1 MKITNLCGIT
11 GKGGDLIIPHFIL
24 RDLGIGCGSRVELIR
39 ISETRPE
46 DEDDE
51 ISAETLDFSQIDTE
65 EWIKSQYINNQ
76 ELEDEFSAE
85 KHIQNR

>member
-1 MKITNLCGIT
+1 MKVTNLYGIT
-11 GKGGDLIIPHFIL
+11 GKNGDLIIPHFIL
-24 RDLGIGCGSRVELIR
+24 RGLGIGCGMRVELIH
-39 ISETRPE
+39 ISEAQRK
-46 DEDDE
+46 DDE

-65 EWIKSQYINNQ
+65 EWIKSQYISNQ